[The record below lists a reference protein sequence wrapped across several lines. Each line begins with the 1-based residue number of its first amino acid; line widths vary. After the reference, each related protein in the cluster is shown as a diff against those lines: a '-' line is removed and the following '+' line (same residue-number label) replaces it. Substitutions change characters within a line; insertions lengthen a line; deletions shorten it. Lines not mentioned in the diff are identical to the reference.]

1 MIMSATFGTVVA
13 RAVRQNVPLWRNVYR
28 EVLVVA
34 FVGKLRLSGLGLERA
49 VCVFQE
55 SSKSFFA

>member
-28 EVLVVA
+28 KVIVVA
-34 FVGKLRLSGLGLERA
+34 FVGKLRLLGLGLERA
-49 VCVFQE
+49 MCVFQE
-55 SSKSFFA
+55 SSKFFFA